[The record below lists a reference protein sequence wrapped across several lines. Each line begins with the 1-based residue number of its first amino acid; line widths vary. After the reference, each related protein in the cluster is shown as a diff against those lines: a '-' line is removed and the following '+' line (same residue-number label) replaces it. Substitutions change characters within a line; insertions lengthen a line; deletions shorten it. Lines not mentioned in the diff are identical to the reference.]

1 MRHPTY
7 GRIVT
12 EGLGEYSGAFCRFQV
27 LSNAVGQ
34 GKPQSEL
41 SNVSEDV
48 VRRPDGRCQYT
59 GRFIMSSS
67 PNRIVATV
75 FGAVYLLVGLLG
87 FAVTGG
93 VGFIA
98 TEGGLL
104 LGIFEVNPLHNIAH
118 LLIGAAL
125 LVAGLA
131 NARAAK
137 GVNTTVGA
145 VYLLLGIVG
154 FFLAGTSANIL
165 ALNVPDHFL
174 HLASAVVLLGVGLGT
189 ERNVPR
195 TAGV

>member
-1 MRHPTY
+1 
-7 GRIVT
+7 
-12 EGLGEYSGAFCRFQV
+12 
-27 LSNAVGQ
+27 
-34 GKPQSEL
+34 
-41 SNVSEDV
+41 
-48 VRRPDGRCQYT
+48 
-59 GRFIMSSS
+59 MSSS
-67 PNRIVATV
+67 PNRLVATI

-93 VGFIA
+93 VGFISN
-98 TEGGLL
+98 EGGLL

-154 FFLAGTSANIL
+154 FFLTGPANIL

-195 TAGV
+195 TAAV

>member
-1 MRHPTY
+1 
-7 GRIVT
+7 
-12 EGLGEYSGAFCRFQV
+12 
-27 LSNAVGQ
+27 
-34 GKPQSEL
+34 
-41 SNVSEDV
+41 
-48 VRRPDGRCQYT
+48 
-59 GRFIMSSS
+59 MSSS
-67 PNRIVATV
+67 PNRLVATI

-93 VGFIA
+93 VGFVS
-98 TEGGLL
+98 TDGGLL

-131 NARAAK
+131 NVRAAK
-137 GVNTTVGA
+137 GVNITVGA

-154 FFLAGTSANIL
+154 FFLVDTPANIL

-174 HLASAVVLLGVGLGT
+174 HLASAVVLLGVGLGA

-195 TAGV
+195 TSAV